1 MFGRQHQLAMM
12 ASQVEKRIDPGVKI
26 GGAAQ
31 TVTGA
36 TIGGHIFSCMVDQGD
51 RRAGLALKNAKVLSA
66 VVAGSLS
73 RQRKRL
79 NHRLSFLKDGDHP
92 TQNLQIVCCGALWQ
106 ELLDP
111 E

>member
-79 NHRLSFLKDGDHP
+79 NHRLSFLKTAIILP
-92 TQNLQIVCCGALWQ
+92 KSSNRVL
-106 ELLDP
+106 
-111 E
+111 